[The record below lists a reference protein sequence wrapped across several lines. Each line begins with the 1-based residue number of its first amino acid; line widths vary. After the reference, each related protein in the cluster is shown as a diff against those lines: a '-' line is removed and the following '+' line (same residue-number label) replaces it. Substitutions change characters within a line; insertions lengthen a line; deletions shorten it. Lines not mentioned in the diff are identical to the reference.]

1 MYNND
6 HSIYIALYALK
17 GKSLLSHKEGKSG
30 RMLNFTNLS
39 VAEAMNSDY
48 GRVGFN
54 TTIDNVLDLM
64 LENQWSEVIVVDE
77 TGDEHSLITREHIV
91 KKVQEGVSITAP
103 IKEICLKKVLT
114 IDPETE
120 LTTAR
125 DFMRIHKIGRLPV
138 KDDSGQVIGILTAR
152 DVCNG
157 FSGRLETLGN
167 HMFSVIEN
175 IVEAVQVINCDG
187 IVTLWNQQAEKLFDI
202 KADDIIGKQLS
213 DFFPDD
219 LLLEVIKTEQSYSFI
234 PTELEDGSFAIRSAV
249 PVFLPEGQMVG
260 AVCTTQNI
268 SYYQKLM
275 DELEKA
281 NSKVLTLRKA
291 IANRE
296 EDDGGFYTI
305 NRKTRLVLEQAK
317 KVAKTNATVLI
328 QGESGTG
335 KELMAHVLYEN
346 SDRADKPF
354 IEVNCSAIPE
364 TLFESEMFG
373 YESGA
378 FTGAQKYGKLGKFE
392 LAQGGTIFLDEVGEL
407 PLDMQAKLLRVLQE
421 KRFYRVGG
429 TTPINCDVRVIAA
442 TNQELLELVE
452 AGKFRDDLFYRLNVV
467 NLVIPPL
474 RERQDDILGLTNRF
488 LRELALAYNRNIT
501 GMDEKFIEILTNFY
515 WPGNVR
521 QLHNLLERIVILTDH
536 EVMTRESIEE
546 VGVLDLLLSSS
557 DNDTGGREV
566 ASVITSTGENI
577 STSLDEIVLQ
587 REREVIIKA
596 LEKCR
601 NNKAQTAK
609 MLGIPRSTLYYKL
622 KTLDIIC

>member
-1 MYNND
+1 
-6 HSIYIALYALK
+6 
-17 GKSLLSHKEGKSG
+17 
-30 RMLNFTNLS
+30 MLNITNLS

-48 GRVGFN
+48 GKVN
-54 TTIDNVLDLM
+54 HNNSVHEVLDLM
-64 LENQWSEVIVVDE
+64 LEKQWDEVLVVDDSGKE
-77 TGDEHSLITREHIV
+77 QGLITKEHLT
-91 KKVQEGVSITAP
+91 KKVREGISQDAL
-103 IKEICLKKVLT
+103 IKEVCVKEILT
-114 IDPETE
+114 IEPDVE
-120 LTTAR
+120 LTSAR
-125 DFMRIHKIGRLPV
+125 DFMRWHKIGRLPV
-138 KDDSGQVIGILTAR
+138 KDDTGEVVGILTAR

-157 FSGRLETLGN
+157 FSGKLEALGN
-167 HMFSVIEN
+167 HMYSVIEN

-187 IVTLWNQQAEKLFDI
+187 VVTLWNQQAEKQFHI
-202 KADDIIGKQLS
+202 KAEEIMGQKLE

-219 LLLEVIKTEQSYSFI
+219 LLMEVIKTGESHNFV

-249 PVFLPEGQMVG
+249 PVFLPNGEIAG

-268 SYYQKLM
+268 SYYRNLM

-281 NSKVLTLRKA
+281 NSKVRTLRRTIA
-291 IANRE
+291 IKKEQE
-296 EDDGGFYTI
+296 EEEFYTV
-305 NRKTRLVLEQAK
+305 NYKTRLVLEQAK

-346 SDRADKPF
+346 SSRADKPF

-378 FTGAQKYGKLGKFE
+378 FTGAQKYGKVGKFE
-392 LAQGGTIFLDEVGEL
+392 LAQGGTIFLDEIGEL

-442 TNQELLELVE
+442 TNQQLHDLVKV
-452 AGKFRDDLFYRLNVV
+452 GKFRNDLYYRLNVV

-474 RERQDDILGLTNRF
+474 RERKDDILGLTNRF
-488 LRELALAYNRNIT
+488 LQELALNYNRTIK
-501 GMDEKFIEILTNFY
+501 GVDEEFIDILLNFY

-521 QLHNLLERIVILTDH
+521 QLHNLLERIVILTDC
-536 EVMTRESIEE
+536 EVINKGCLEE
-546 VGVLDLLLSSS
+546 VGVLDLLLSTA
-557 DNDTGGREV
+557 DNNNPELNE
-566 ASVITSTGENI
+566 ITSVMAESTELI
-577 STSLDEIVLQ
+577 TTSLDDIVLQ

-609 MLGIPRSTLYYKL
+609 LLGIPRSTLYYKL
-622 KTLDIIC
+622 KTLDIIS